1 MCGEQH
7 ASNLNPT
14 EVATLVSASDSQPTS
29 SSRAYVRPGFC
40 WSAGDAY
47 LFDIDGTL
55 LNSRDAVHYF
65 AFHHAMRQV
74 FGRDAKIDGVAMHGN
89 TDIGILR
96 AVLRR
101 EGFADAAIDAGL
113 PEMIAHISAEVQR
126 NSEQMRPELC
136 PDITE
141 LLTRLQDGGKLLG
154 TATGNLE
161 TVGWMK
167 LEKAGLKQMFS
178 FGSFCF
184 PLEHRADIL
193 MHGVDVARR
202 RLGHQ
207 ASVYV
212 VGDTPAD
219 VEAARRI
226 EAPVITL
233 ATGIYRFEDLL
244 ACRPD
249 ACFGCATDML
259 NYM

>member
-1 MCGEQH
+1 MR
-7 ASNLNPT
+7 T
-14 EVATLVSASDSQPTS
+14 
-29 SSRAYVRPGFC
+29 GFC

-65 AFHHAMRQV
+65 AFHHAIGQV
-74 FGRDAKIDGVAMHGN
+74 FGRDVKIDGVPVHGN

-101 EGFADAAIDAGL
+101 EGFADADINAGL
-113 PEMIAHISAEVQR
+113 PQMFATMCAEVER
-126 NSEQMRPELC
+126 NSEQLKLELC
-136 PDITE
+136 PSISE
-141 LLTRLQDGGKLLG
+141 LLSRLHAAGKLLG

-161 TVGWMK
+161 TVGWLK
-167 LEKAGLKQMFS
+167 LEKAGVRQMFS

-193 MHGVDVARR
+193 KRGVTLARE
-202 RLGHQ
+202 RLGSG

-219 VEAARRI
+219 VAAARQAN
-226 EAPVITL
+226 APIITV
-233 ATGIYRFEDLL
+233 ATGIYGFDELL

-249 ACFGCATDML
+249 ACFGCGTEML
-259 NYM
+259 RTW

>member
-1 MCGEQH
+1 M
-7 ASNLNPT
+7 
-14 EVATLVSASDSQPTS
+14 ATLVSASDSQPTS
-29 SSRAYVRPGFC
+29 SSRAYIRPGFC

-65 AFHHAMRQV
+65 ACHYALRQV
-74 FGRDAKIDGVAMHGN
+74 FGRDAKIDGIPVHGN

-96 AVLRR
+96 AALRR
-101 EGFADAAIDAGL
+101 EGFTDAAIDAAL
-113 PEMIAHISAEVQR
+113 PEMIAYIRAEVER
-126 NSEQMRPELC
+126 NSEQMRPEVC
-136 PDITE
+136 PAIRE
-141 LLTRLQDGGKLLG
+141 LLAHLQNGGKLLG

-161 TVGWMK
+161 AVGWMK

-184 PLEHRADIL
+184 PREHRAEIL
-193 MHGVDVARR
+193 LHGVNIARQ
-202 RLGHQ
+202 RLGSQ

-233 ATGIYRFEDLL
+233 ATGIYRFEELL

-249 ACFGCATDML
+249 ACFACGTDML
-259 NYM
+259 ELPMI